1 MLNDKRIIFHID
13 VNSAY
18 LSWESV
24 YRLQHGDTIDLR
36 TIPSA
41 VGGDPKTRHG
51 IILAKSTLAKK
62 AGVKTGEALY
72 AAYLRCSDLVVVP
85 PRYDIYIKS
94 SNALV
99 ELLKTYTPAVQRFSV
114 DECFLDFTGME
125 NLYGDTVDLA
135 YSIKENIT
143 KQFGFTVSIGVSNN
157 KLLAKMASDLRKPDA
172 VSTIFPWEI
181 REKMWPLPVEDLFMV
196 GRATAPKLHKL
207 NIYTIGDLAT
217 YDLNI
222 LKDRFKSH
230 GILMSQ
236 YANGIEN
243 SEVRYSNHISM
254 KGLGNSTTIPYDIK
268 DRKTAHMVILSLC
281 ETVGMRLR
289 NSENCCR
296 LVNVSFRTDEFCSH
310 SKQRKLSY
318 CTDSTKKISET
329 AYELFDDLWEGNPLR
344 HIGVSVS
351 ELCTNEFSQVSL
363 FDDIDMEK
371 NKAIDR
377 TIDSLR
383 MRFGTSAVYRSVFL
397 HSGLKPVTGGIGEDE
412 YPAMASML

>member
-62 AGVKTGEALY
+62 AGVRTGEALY
-72 AAYLRCSDLVVVP
+72 AAYLRCPDLVVVP
-85 PRYDIYIKS
+85 PRYDIYIQS

-114 DECFLDFTGME
+114 DECFLDFSGME
-125 NLYGDTVDLA
+125 SLYQDPVKLA

-143 KQFGFTVSIGVSNN
+143 KQLGFTVSIGVSNN
-157 KLLAKMASDLRKPDA
+157 KLLAKMGSDLKKPDA
-172 VSTIFPWEI
+172 VSTIFPCEI
-181 REKMWPLPVEDLFMV
+181 REKMWPLSVEDLFMV
-196 GRATAPKLHKL
+196 GRATVPKLHKL
-207 NIYTIGDLAT
+207 NIYTIGDLAN

-230 GILMSQ
+230 GTLMFQ

-243 SEVRYSNHISM
+243 SEVRQSNYISM
-254 KGLGNSTTIPYDIK
+254 KGIGNSTTASHDIK
-268 DRKTAHMVILSLC
+268 DSKTAHMVILSLC

-289 NSENCCR
+289 NSENYCR
-296 LVNVSFRTDEFCSH
+296 LVSISFRTNEFCSH

-318 CTDSTKKISET
+318 STDSTKKISET
-329 AYELFDDLWEGNPLR
+329 AYELFDELWEGSSLR
-344 HIGVSVS
+344 HIGISVS

-363 FDDIDMEK
+363 FDDSNIEK

-377 TIDSLR
+377 TLDSLR
-383 MRFGTSAVYRSVFL
+383 MRFGTNAIYRSVFL
-397 HSGLKPVTGGIGEDE
+397 HSGLKPVTGGIGEEE
-412 YPAMASML
+412 YPVMTSML